1 MNPTQAN
8 IELTKTEVHPDC
20 IGCSLEN
27 ASGLALRFFV
37 RTDKGVQAEFPCSK
51 LYQGYPGFLHG
62 GITSL
67 LLDSAMTNCLFAHH
81 IAAVTARMIIRF
93 ILPVN
98 IDQTACVKA
107 WLREY
112 EPPLYVL
119 EAELEQNGKVLVR
132 ASAKFIDREL
142 AGRDLPKRFLPA

>member
-1 MNPTQAN
+1 MNPTQEN
-8 IELTKTEVHPDC
+8 IELTKRELHPDC
-20 IGCSLEN
+20 IGCGLAN
-27 ASGLALRFFV
+27 ASGLALQFFV
-37 RTDKGVQAEFPCSK
+37 RTDKGVQAEFHCSK

-67 LLDSAMTNCLFAHH
+67 LLDAAMTNCLFAHH
-81 IAAVTARMIIRF
+81 IAAVTARLIIRF
-93 ILPVN
+93 LLPVN

-119 EAELEQNGKVLVR
+119 EAELEQNGKVQVR
-132 ASAKFIDREL
+132 ASAKFIDRGL
-142 AGRDLPKRFLPA
+142 AGSPKEILPA